1 MIREPIL
8 ITGAPGNV
16 GTSVVESLTQ
26 EGHRVRVAAWDL
38 SAAHAAFGGG
48 AEYVRFDFEDPG
60 TYAAALDGVKRLFL
74 VRPPHLAAVERQIN
88 PFVEAARTAGVEHVV
103 LLSVM
108 GAEHVSILPHARIE
122 KAILASGMAYTFL
135 RPAFFFQ
142 NLSTTFR
149 RMIAETGEIA
159 LPLGRSRMSWVD
171 ARDIGVAAAIALTR
185 MEHRNRAYTLTE
197 QAYTVAELAEVFTH
211 GLGRPIR
218 YPRPS
223 FWAYRRQMRR
233 YGLPA
238 GLINLTTMMF
248 LIARLGLS
256 AAVTGDLPQI
266 LGRRPLGPAE
276 FVRDHA
282 HLYPLRST
290 TTV

>member
-1 MIREPIL
+1 MNEPIL
-8 ITGAPGNV
+8 VTGAPGNV
-16 GTSVVESLTQ
+16 GTSVVESLVKKGYQ
-26 EGHRVRVAAWDL
+26 VRVAAWDL
-38 SAAHAAFGGG
+38 SLAHTAFGGS

-74 VRPPHLAAVERQIN
+74 VRPPHLPDVERQIN
-88 PFVEAARTAGVEHVV
+88 PFVEAARAAGVKHVV

-159 LPLGRSRMSWVD
+159 LPLGRSRMSWID
-171 ARDIGVAAAIALTR
+171 SRDIGAAAAIALTR
-185 MEHRNRAYTLTE
+185 AEHRNRAYTLAE
-197 QAYTVAELAEVFTH
+197 QAYSVAQLAEAFTS

-233 YGLPA
+233 YGLPE
-238 GLINLTTMMF
+238 GLVNLTTMMF

-256 AAVTGDLPQI
+256 AAVPDDLHLI

-282 HLYPLRST
+282 HLWG
-290 TTV
+290 